1 MSGISLSGLV
11 NGSFNWQ
18 SVVTQLIQ
26 IDSAPVTTLQNE
38 EATNNSQLSAFTQ
51 LTGDITSLQTTVQA
65 LQADGLFNGVSAA
78 STTAGSSWTST
89 AASGTA
95 LGNYTF
101 DVTQLATPS
110 SLVGSSAIGESL
122 SATSDVSGLTIAT
135 LPVATAVTA
144 GTFSVDGKQVTVA
157 TTDSLQQVLDAIS
170 TATGGNVTGSYN
182 PTTDEITLA
191 SGDGSP
197 VVLGASNDTSNF
209 LQAMKLSTTGTSSVS
224 SAGALGAVSTTATLA
239 NAGLSSPVT
248 GTGSSGAGT
257 FTVNGVAINYNVN
270 TDTISSIMSDINNSA
285 AGVTASY
292 DPSSDQMILTN
303 NATGDL
309 GVGVADTS
317 GTLMASLGLTTG
329 ATLKQGRDA
338 TFSVNGG
345 SSISSTSNTLSSSV
359 TGISGLT
366 VNVNSTGT
374 QTVAVTGNTGAM
386 NTAIQSFITAYN
398 ALQTDMQS
406 LTQITTNVNG
416 SVTTSVLSSNQDVPE
431 WAQQI
436 QNLAFNSVSGLSG
449 AIKSLSDLGID
460 FTGTSNQLSVT
471 NQTALTNALTSNPS
485 GVAAFFQTASTGFG
499 DRLNNYLQSLT
510 LPTTGGI
517 AINTTA
523 LNAQNT
529 ADANKITLLQ
539 AQLANEQT
547 SLTNEFLAMQQA
559 QSAAQSNQGIL
570 NGMFGGS
577 SSSSSSSGSSGS
589 STSATVNG

>member
-26 IDSAPVTTLQNE
+26 IDSAPVTTLQND

>member
-209 LQAMKLSTTGTSSVS
+209 LQAMNLSTTGTSSVS